1 MFKSIFVFGT
11 LFLLLFGGN
20 LKATTYYVDD
30 AAGND
35 GNSGT
40 SISLPWKTLAKVNGF
55 SFAAGDV
62 VSFKCGQRYSGTTIT
77 GKGSI
82 TFNSYGTGARPVIDA
97 KGVGNC
103 VNFDSKSNITFTGLK
118 FVNGT
123 LSNINLWNCSNV
135 TFESCNID
143 SAWYVPG
150 HADYDAGSVTMN
162 FYSGVGS
169 NLTIRNCT
177 MSYAGGSHGIY
188 IDGTDNTL
196 LEYDTL
202 MYNAHDGIRIGFGND
217 YDWTDNLTIR
227 YCVSKFNK
235 YAQLEE
241 DGARNSNIY
250 YNVFEMDPGYYTG
263 NNTLLHIHQDIN
275 YHCPQSNVYYYNN
288 TFIGHNYG
296 SHDISSVELK
306 STSGMQN
313 IVFKNNIFYY
323 DSNVK
328 YGIYLENWYQNGVY
342 GGLGSF
348 VFTNNLYYAA
358 GSTSNLFHSDF
369 TSQNYSTISGWQS
382 ATGYETNSIC

>member
-1 MFKSIFVFGT
+1 MFKAN
-11 LFLLLFGGN
+11 LLGIALILLIYMGK
-20 LKATTYYVDD
+20 LSATTYYVDNGE
-30 AAGND
+30 GND
-35 GNSGT
+35 NNSGT
-40 SISLPWKTLAKVNGF
+40 SESAAWNSLSKVNSFGF
-55 SFAAGDV
+55 NSGDV
-62 VSFKCGQRYSGTTIT
+62 VSFKCGDRFSGTTIT
-77 GKGSI
+77 GKSDI
-82 TFNSYGTGARPVIDA
+82 TFNSFGTGARPVIDA
-97 KGVGNC
+97 AGVGNC
-103 VNFDSKSNITFTGLK
+103 VNFDSKSNIVFNGLQ

-123 LSNINLWNCSNV
+123 LANINLWNCSYV
-135 TFESCNID
+135 TFESCNIE

-263 NNTLLHIHQDIN
+263 GNTLLQIHQDLG
-275 YHCPQSNVYYYNN
+275 YDCPQSNVYY
-288 TFIGHNYG
+288 
-296 SHDISSVELK
+296 
-306 STSGMQN
+306 
-313 IVFKNNIFYY
+313 
-323 DSNVK
+323 
-328 YGIYLENWYQNGVY
+328 
-342 GGLGSF
+342 
-348 VFTNNLYYAA
+348 
-358 GSTSNLFHSDF
+358 
-369 TSQNYSTISGWQS
+369 
-382 ATGYETNSIC
+382 